1 MKALK
6 LCGIALSSGLL
17 VGVVAGSYM
26 GRTWTGGL
34 LIWREM
40 SAGTGYAELS
50 NLQYAQADTEHG
62 RQALLGFTN
71 FSKSMSKLHSAQGDK
86 ALLVDTGR
94 ACLRLAAIEK
104 LAGNNTL
111 SHQYVLAAQ
120 QSFKSM
126 GREIPE
132 EELNQQVTKIAVVA
146 RPSGQPL

>member
-62 RQALLGFTN
+62 RQALLGFTK
-71 FSKSMSKLHSAQGDK
+71 FLKVDEQTAQRPRRQGAAGRYRTSLDSATRS
-86 ALLVDTGR
+86 VY
-94 ACLRLAAIEK
+94 E
-104 LAGNNTL
+104 
-111 SHQYVLAAQ
+111 
-120 QSFKSM
+120 
-126 GREIPE
+126 
-132 EELNQQVTKIAVVA
+132 
-146 RPSGQPL
+146 